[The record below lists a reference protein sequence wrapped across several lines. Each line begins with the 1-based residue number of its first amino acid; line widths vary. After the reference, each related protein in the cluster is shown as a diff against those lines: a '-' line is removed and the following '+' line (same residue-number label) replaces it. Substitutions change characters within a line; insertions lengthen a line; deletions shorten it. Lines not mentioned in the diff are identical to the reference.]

1 MIRYELRCD
10 QAHEFDGWF
19 KDSAAFDK
27 LAAAGLVECPH
38 CGPAK
43 VAKRLMAPAIPKKG
57 RPARNAKPEA
67 LPAPV
72 AETPSPPPAPAPPP
86 APPPPALPAAALAA
100 MPAELRAMLRHMRTE
115 IEKNCDYVG
124 SDFAEEARKIH
135 HGEVEARGIF
145 GEATEDEAEALR
157 EEGIEIAR
165 IPWVPPSDA

>member
-124 SDFAEEARKIH
+124 GDFAEEARKIH

-157 EEGIEIAR
+157 EEGIDIAR

>member
-38 CGPAK
+38 CGPTK

-57 RPARNAKPEA
+57 RPARNAKPV
-67 LPAPV
+67 AP
-72 AETPSPPPAPAPPP
+72 TAPPP
-86 APPPPALPAAALAA
+86 APPTNAEAPAPAIAAGAL
-100 MPAELRAMLRHMRTE
+100 PAELRAMLRQLRQE
-115 IEKNCDYVG
+115 VEKNCDYVG
-124 SDFAEEARKIH
+124 KDFAEEARKIH
-135 HGEVEARGIF
+135 HGEAEARGIF
-145 GEATEDEAEALR
+145 GEASDADAEALR
-157 EEGIEIAR
+157 EEGIDIAR

>member
-27 LAAAGLVECPH
+27 LAGAGFVECPH
-38 CGPAK
+38 CGPTK

-57 RPARNAKPEA
+57 RPARNTKAEA
-67 LPAPV
+67 PPAPV
-72 AETPSPPPAPAPPP
+72 PEAPA
-86 APPPPALPAAALAA
+86 APPSPPALPAAALAA
-100 MPAELRAMLRHMRTE
+100 MPAELRSMLRHMRTE

-124 SDFAEEARKIH
+124 ADFAEEARKIH
-135 HGEVEARGIF
+135 HGEAEARGIF
-145 GEATEDEAEALR
+145 GEASEDEAEALR
-157 EEGIEIAR
+157 EEGIEVAR

>member
-38 CGPAK
+38 CGPTK

-57 RPARNAKPEA
+57 RPARNAK
-67 LPAPV
+67 
-72 AETPSPPPAPAPPP
+72 AETPPTPAAEPAAPPPAPAPT
-86 APPPPALPAAALAA
+86 PPALPAAALAA

-124 SDFAEEARKIH
+124 ADFAEEARKIH
-135 HGEVEARGIF
+135 HGEAEVRGIF
-145 GEATEDEAEALR
+145 GEASEDEAEALR
-157 EEGIEIAR
+157 EEGIDIAR

>member
-38 CGPAK
+38 CGPTK

-57 RPARNAKPEA
+57 RPARNAKPV
-67 LPAPV
+67 AP
-72 AETPSPPPAPAPPP
+72 PAPPP
-86 APPPPALPAAALAA
+86 APPANAEAPAPAIAAGAL
-100 MPAELRAMLRHMRTE
+100 PAELRAMLRQLRQE
-115 IEKNCDYVG
+115 VEKNCDYVG
-124 SDFAEEARKIH
+124 KDFAEEARKIH
-135 HGEVEARGIF
+135 HGEAEARGIF
-145 GEATEDEAEALR
+145 GEASDADAEALR
-157 EEGIEIAR
+157 EEGIDIAR

>member
-38 CGPAK
+38 CGPTK

-57 RPARNAKPEA
+57 RPARNAKPV
-67 LPAPV
+67 AP
-72 AETPSPPPAPAPPP
+72 PAPPP
-86 APPPPALPAAALAA
+86 APPATAEAPAPAIAAGAL
-100 MPAELRAMLRHMRTE
+100 PAELRAMLRQLRQE
-115 IEKNCDYVG
+115 VEKNCDYVG
-124 SDFAEEARKIH
+124 KDFAEEARKIH
-135 HGEVEARGIF
+135 HGEAEARGIF
-145 GEATEDEAEALR
+145 GEASDADAEALR
-157 EEGIEIAR
+157 EEGIDIAR

>member
-19 KDSAAFDK
+19 KDSASFDK

-57 RPARNAKPEA
+57 RPARNAMPEA
-67 LPAPV
+67 PPAPV
-72 AETPSPPPAPAPPP
+72 AEVPAPPP
-86 APPPPALPAAALAA
+86 APPAAALAA

-124 SDFAEEARKIH
+124 ADFAEEARKIH
-135 HGEVEARGIF
+135 KGEAEARGIF
-145 GEATEDEAEALR
+145 GEASEDEAEALR

>member
-27 LAAAGLVECPH
+27 LAGAGLVECPH

-57 RPARNAKPEA
+57 RPARNTKAEA
-67 LPAPV
+67 PPAPV
-72 AETPSPPPAPAPPP
+72 PEAPTAPPSPP
-86 APPPPALPAAALAA
+86 ALRAAALAA
-100 MPAELRAMLRHMRTE
+100 MPAEMRAMLRHLRTE
-115 IEKNCDYVG
+115 VEKNCDYVG
-124 SDFAEEARKIH
+124 ADFAEEARKIH
-135 HGEVEARGIF
+135 HGEAEARGIF
-145 GEATEDEAEALR
+145 GEASEDEAEALR
-157 EEGIEIAR
+157 EEGIEVAR

>member
-100 MPAELRAMLRHMRTE
+100 MPAELRSMLRHMRTE

-124 SDFAEEARKIH
+124 GDFAEEARKIH

>member
-38 CGPAK
+38 CGPTK

-57 RPARNAKPEA
+57 RPARNAKPV
-67 LPAPV
+67 AP
-72 AETPSPPPAPAPPP
+72 PAPPP
-86 APPPPALPAAALAA
+86 APPTNAEAPAPAIAAGAL
-100 MPAELRAMLRHMRTE
+100 PAELRAMLRQLRQE
-115 IEKNCDYVG
+115 VEKNCDYVG
-124 SDFAEEARKIH
+124 KDFAEEARKIH
-135 HGEVEARGIF
+135 HGEAEARGIF
-145 GEATEDEAEALR
+145 GEASDADAEALR
-157 EEGIEIAR
+157 EEGIDIAR

>member
-27 LAAAGLVECPH
+27 LAGAGFVECPH
-38 CGPAK
+38 CGPTK

-57 RPARNAKPEA
+57 RPARNTKAEA
-67 LPAPV
+67 PPAPV
-72 AETPSPPPAPAPPP
+72 PEAPAAP
-86 APPPPALPAAALAA
+86 ASPPALPAAALAA
-100 MPAELRAMLRHMRTE
+100 MPAELRSMLRHMRTE

-124 SDFAEEARKIH
+124 ADFAEEARKIH
-135 HGEVEARGIF
+135 HGEAEARGIF
-145 GEATEDEAEALR
+145 GEASEDEAEALR
-157 EEGIEIAR
+157 EEGIEVAR

>member
-27 LAAAGLVECPH
+27 LAQAGLVECPH
-38 CGPAK
+38 CGPTK

-57 RPARNAKPEA
+57 RPARNTKPEA
-67 LPAPV
+67 PTTPVVEAPL
-72 AETPSPPPAPAPPP
+72 TPPA
-86 APPPPALPAAALAA
+86 PPALPAAALAA
-100 MPAELRAMLRHMRTE
+100 MPAELRAMLRQMRTE

-124 SDFAEEARKIH
+124 ANFAEEARKIH
-135 HGEVEARGIF
+135 HGETEARGIF

-157 EEGIEIAR
+157 DEGIEIAR